1 MLRKASDIRTIHPN
15 GGDGKRSAIARLCFL
30 KAESEVIA
38 MLTKN
43 RIPTKPSGR
52 KQRKRALSL

>member
-30 KAESEVIA
+30 ESEVTE
-38 MLTKN
+38 MTPKN
-43 RIPTKPSGR
+43 RIVNIPPGS
-52 KQRKRALSL
+52 KQTKRALSL